1 MKNLLLSLFLFL
13 TTLSIGQTVI
23 YNDNCETSGYNWFGF
38 PINPQ
43 FPNVYSTYLGGVTA
57 TADGPSNKPLYV
69 STSNSFGLYGLGPSG
84 SGSEFE
90 RYQLPNITGLNPS
103 KIYRFSF
110 KLMAY
115 AENYTSFNGSGLDAS
130 DSVTVR
136 VSVNNGPYVIESIIK
151 GWTNSYWSFDASGTI
166 NETANGVPN
175 VYRKT
180 SGSGGDQENTGFGFS
195 KYNLTLT
202 NITDIQIRIDMRA
215 NYGGS
220 NYGEWWVIDD
230 MLLIEEV
237 SLPIELYTFEGECI
251 QNKNLITWSTASE
264 HNNDYF
270 IIERSADGENWSI
283 INKTTGMGNSTM
295 LTKYSC
301 VDNTFGK
308 RINYYRLTQ
317 VDFDGANKTYGPIS
331 IDNRS
336 NKVVLRSVNLLGQEV
351 DENEKGIIILIYED
365 GTMEKVFR

>member
-13 TTLSIGQTVI
+13 TTILNSQTVL
-23 YNDNCETSGYNWFGF
+23 YNDNCETSGYNWYGYPTSGLYSMYFGGTT
-38 PINPQ
+38 
-43 FPNVYSTYLGGVTA
+43 STS
-57 TADGPSNKPLYV
+57 DGPSNKPLYV
-69 STSNSFGLYGLGPSG
+69 SNSNSFGLYGVGG
-84 SGSEFE
+84 SNTPGEYE
-90 RYQLPNITGLNPS
+90 RYQLPNITGLDPN
-103 KIYRFSF
+103 KLYRFTF

-115 AENYTSFNGSGLDAS
+115 AQNISGFSGSGLDVT

-151 GWTNSYWSFDASGTI
+151 GWTNSYWSFNASGTI

-180 SGSGGDQENTGFGFS
+180 SGFGGNQENTGFGFS
-195 KYNLTLT
+195 TYNLLLT
-202 NITDIQIRIDMRA
+202 NISQIAIRIDMRA

-230 MLLIEEV
+230 MQLIEENG
-237 SLPIELYTFEGECI
+237 LPVELYTFEGSSI
-251 QNKNLITWSTASE
+251 DNLNLITWSTASE

-270 IIERSADGENWSI
+270 IIERSTDGENWLTT
-283 INKTTGMGNSTM
+283 NKTTGMGNSTM

-301 VDNTFGK
+301 IDNTFDK

-317 VDFDGANKTYGPIS
+317 IDFNGEYKIYGPIS
-331 IDNRS
+331 IDNRTTK
-336 NKVVLRSVNLLGQEV
+336 KVVKCINSLGQEV
-351 DENEKGIIILIYED
+351 NSDTKGFIFEVYED
-365 GTMEKVFR
+365 GTMRKIIR